1 MFVRFAVLRHLVA
14 ALALVALVAAPAAA
28 QQPAPTFQDAVDA
41 SIAELAQLAA
51 QQPAPRP
58 FPLRQDRPAAL
69 LPLYTSFIALQGMD
83 VHSTTRG
90 LNRGAVEAN
99 PFMKNVAGNPG
110 ALVAVKAASTAG
122 IVYGVERLRKK
133 NRAAA
138 IAVMIGLN
146 AATAYV
152 VQHNYRVVK

>member
-51 QQPAPRP
+51 QPPAPRP
-58 FPLRQDRPAAL
+58 SPSQDRPAAL
-69 LPLYTSFIALQGMD
+69 LPLYASFVALQGMD

-99 PFMKNVAGNPG
+99 PFMKDVAGNPG